1 MSETVSSAIKLV
13 AGILIVALLV
23 AFGFSTVQSQ
33 KTNGNK
39 ALNNIEKMNTTLD
52 EADLTQYDGATLA
65 GSQVVEAVKA
75 IAQKDGVV
83 AIVNNGKKVEW
94 YGNSPAI
101 GEVTETVTESADV
114 PSGPDTVIPINST
127 AVKLISQKKYTSTY
141 ITPSQSFIGTVH
153 RDASTGA
160 IIAVAFDS
168 DKSKLPTTAEAT
180 AEGYVK
186 GSSSGSTS

>member
-33 KTNGNK
+33 KANGNK

-101 GEVTETVTESADV
+101 GKVAETKITESPDV
-114 PSGPDTVIPINST
+114 SSDKDTVIPINST

-168 DKSKLPTTAEAT
+168 DKSKLSKTAEAT
-180 AEGYVK
+180 AEEYVK
-186 GSSSGSTS
+186 

>member
-83 AIVNNGKKVEW
+83 AIVNNGKMVEW

-101 GEVTETVTESADV
+101 GEVVKTKITESPNVSSDKNK
-114 PSGPDTVIPINST
+114 VIPINST
-127 AVKLISQKKYTSTY
+127 AVKLISQKKYTNTY

-168 DKSKLPTTAEAT
+168 DKSELSPTAEAT
-180 AEGYVK
+180 AEEYVK
-186 GSSSGSTS
+186 S